1 TTPDDA
7 WIAEIFRIAHD
18 VAGVDSDPAGA
29 PYFTDA
35 SVLTPAI
42 GSPPTA
48 IIGPGEL
55 ALAHQTDECCLVSRI
70 EQATEIYSRMIRNWC
85 GV

>member
-1 TTPDDA
+1 V
-7 WIAEIFRIAHD
+7 FRITRE
-18 VAGVDSDPAGA
+18 VAGIGKPAAA

-55 ALAHQTDECCLVSRI
+55 ALAHQTDEYCLVSRI
-70 EQATEIYSRMIRNWC
+70 ESRMIRSWC
-85 GV
+85 SV

>member
-1 TTPDDA
+1 MG
-7 WIAEIFRIAHD
+7 EIFRITRD
-18 VAGVDSDPAGA
+18 VAGFGDEPAAA

-55 ALAHQTDECCLVSRI
+55 ALAHQTDEYCLISRI
-70 EQATEIYSRMIRNWC
+70 EQATEIYSRVIRSWC
-85 GV
+85 RV